1 MKGTD
6 EQLVLFATSIAME
19 LAKNLSIDEILQL
32 QALLGQISFSLTTL
46 VGCKKNKKI

>member
-19 LAKNLSIDEILQL
+19 LAKNLSIDEIIIRYDGIIEGDKEYFI
-32 QALLGQISFSLTTL
+32 AE
-46 VGCKKNKKI
+46 